1 MSRLAG
7 FVILTVAL
15 VMALTACDQEPMANQ
30 PKYETYEAAPEWPD
44 DQSAR
49 VPVAGTVPR
58 DAPVEL
64 AVSETLPMPLTRE
77 LLERGQAQFN
87 IYCSPC
93 HARTGYGNGMIVQR
107 GFPSPPSFHT
117 DRLRNAPLRHFYDV
131 ITDGYGVMY
140 SYADRVPPHDRWAI
154 AAYIQAL
161 QLSQYAELDDLT
173 EEQRTELRQHNSTA
187 TQPPISAGQ
196 EGHQ

>member
-1 MSRLAG
+1 MSHLAG
-7 FVILTVAL
+7 YLGLLVGLGIAL
-15 VMALTACDQEPMANQ
+15 PGCDQEPMTNQ
-30 PKYETYEAAPEWPD
+30 PKFETYEAAPRWPD
-44 DQSAR
+44 NQSAR
-49 VPVAGTVPR
+49 QPVAGTVPR

-64 AVSETLPMPLTRE
+64 AMSNNLPMPLTRE

-107 GFPSPPSFHT
+107 GFPAPPSFHT

-140 SYADRVPPHDRWAI
+140 SYADRVPPQDRWAI

-161 QLSQYAELDDLT
+161 QLSQYARLDDLT
-173 EEQRTELRQHNSTA
+173 EEQRAQLDQDDPAAAETA
-187 TQPPISAGQ
+187 TSAE